1 MAVENQGSDLGISN
15 TIRGRESIVA
25 DPSYLS
31 RGALRGAP
39 PDLTLGV
46 ADNEIAQQLAD
57 AFGQNFDYTSV
68 AHGPSAVRT
77 TFSGSAGVILSFNA
91 SQTAP
96 PACEPN
102 SHTSFFSALQP
113 RFKSTDHRNPPT
125 T

>member
-15 TIRGRESIVA
+15 TIRVRESIVA

-46 ADNEIAQQLAD
+46 GDNEIAQQLAD

-68 AHGPSAVRT
+68 ANGPSR
-77 TFSGSAGVILSFNA
+77 S
-91 SQTAP
+91 
-96 PACEPN
+96 EE
-102 SHTSFFSALQP
+102 HTSELQSLMRISYAVFSLKKKKHTYTIIQIP
-113 RFKSTDHRNPPT
+113 ETIQ
-125 T
+125 